1 MPKGEEASRAE
12 GRPRSCEQG
21 CARPRPGDCVAGCG
35 DSCAQ
40 SGGTASL
47 ASHELRIPAWRDS
60 RARRLPQRPSRSSF
74 LHSRPRGTTNVN
86 AAVLLVEASDDG
98 TRAARSGTT
107 STCAAVRRYNVSIH
121 SLVLTYFQFLKY
133 KATTNAG
140 AATQR
145 HLVNRGRLGLLPART
160 HVLGPSASS
169 YDTLRER

>member
-107 STCAAVRRYNVSIH
+107 STCAAVRRYRLLTSVTSSFFSSYFYIRNPH
-121 SLVLTYFQFLKY
+121 RPARPDLGRGCGNSLNESHLIITHISVLT
-133 KATTNAG
+133 
-140 AATQR
+140 
-145 HLVNRGRLGLLPART
+145 
-160 HVLGPSASS
+160 SS
-169 YDTLRER
+169 